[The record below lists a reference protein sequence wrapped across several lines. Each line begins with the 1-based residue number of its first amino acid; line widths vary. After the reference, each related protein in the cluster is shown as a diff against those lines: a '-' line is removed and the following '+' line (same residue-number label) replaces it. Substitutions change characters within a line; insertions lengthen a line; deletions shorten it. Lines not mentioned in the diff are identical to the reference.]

1 MSKTAENE
9 KRILARNINRY
20 LSLYNKNQKE
30 VADAI
35 KVSPQTFNTW
45 AQAKAYPR
53 AGKIQSLAD
62 YFGIAKTDLIDDK
75 SNLPNLVNAARIP
88 VLGYVAAGI
97 PIDAIQEV
105 LDWEEIPSVMA
116 ETGKYFG
123 LRIKGDSMEPRICEG
138 DTVIVRAQSTA
149 DSGDTVI
156 VQVNGNEATCK
167 KLKITE
173 TGISLISL
181 NAVKYDPMEFTKT
194 QIKELPVT
202 IIGRVVELRG
212 KF

>member
-1 MSKTAENE
+1 MNTVEFVKTLCKERKIPISKLERDCGFANGYIGQLKKGAFPDDRLRKIAEYLELPLSYLTTGEMPKSATA
-9 KRILARNINRY
+9 
-20 LSLYNKNQKE
+20 
-30 VADAI
+30 
-35 KVSPQTFNTW
+35 T
-45 AQAKAYPR
+45 
-53 AGKIQSLAD
+53 
-62 YFGIAKTDLIDDK
+62 
-75 SNLPNLVNAARIP
+75 RIP

-116 ETGKYFG
+116 ETGKFFG

-181 NAVKYDPMEFTKT
+181 NAVKYDPMEFTKK

>member
-1 MSKTAENE
+1 MNTVEFVKTLCKERKIPISKLERDCGFANGYIGQLKKGTFPDDRLKKIAEYLELPLSYLTTGEMPKSATA
-9 KRILARNINRY
+9 
-20 LSLYNKNQKE
+20 
-30 VADAI
+30 
-35 KVSPQTFNTW
+35 T
-45 AQAKAYPR
+45 
-53 AGKIQSLAD
+53 
-62 YFGIAKTDLIDDK
+62 
-75 SNLPNLVNAARIP
+75 RIP

-116 ETGKYFG
+116 ETGKFFG

-138 DTVIVRAQSTA
+138 DTVIVRAQSSA

-181 NAVKYDPMEFTKT
+181 NAVKYDPMEFTKA